1 MIPLLGK
8 SLRPCFSV
16 VARQKVSCMKDVFT
30 LADAVPWDEI
40 TCAELLLFFDRGWGR
55 VVVSV
60 EGRKKIPCIVLL
72 KKALQASQ
80 EATP

>member
-30 LADAVPWDEI
+30 LADAVPWDAI
-40 TCAELLLFFDRGWGR
+40 TCAELLFFLTGGWGR

-60 EGRKKIPCIVLL
+60 EGRKKYLVL
-72 KKALQASQ
+72 SF
-80 EATP
+80 